1 MGMKAD
7 IFPKM
12 NPQTGFND
20 ILEELLAIVFVSQ
33 IGKAYRKE
41 LYRRYRTY
49 ECNDSK
55 VKGKID
61 TSLFTD
67 GKFLRLF
74 LIPVILHGTWDS
86 PLSSIGIEFYMVPV
100 ALTVIV
106 WIVVL
111 ILINMGLS
119 EVSRIKNE

>member
-1 MGMKAD
+1 MGGY
-7 IFPKM
+7 FWCRSRCR
-12 NPQTGFND
+12 
-20 ILEELLAIVFVSQ
+20 SQ
-33 IGKAYRKE
+33 GKR
-41 LYRRYRTY
+41 
-49 ECNDSK
+49 
-55 VKGKID
+55 KID